1 METEGAELP
10 VNIPA
15 GSPPVMPWRQFADWI
30 GMSEDHGVVEM
41 WIKRGFLPSI
51 RIGKYRMVNIALFVK
66 QLEAM
71 DEI

>member
-1 METEGAELP
+1 METEGAELS

-30 GMSEDHGVVEM
+30 GMTEEHGIVEA
-41 WIKRGFLPSI
+41 WIKRGFLPSLK
-51 RIGKYRMVNIALFVK
+51 IGKHRMVNIALFVK

>member
-1 METEGAELP
+1 
-10 VNIPA
+10 
-15 GSPPVMPWRQFADWI
+15 MPWRKFADWI
-30 GMSEDHGVVEM
+30 GMAEDHGVVDM